1 MTVRLLAASKA
12 PKNMMGTPVH
22 IWVIFGIAIVIALV
36 VDLGVF
42 HRKAHRI
49 QLKEALL
56 ESVAWISVA
65 LLFNLWLYFS
75 RGPQAGVEF
84 LTGYLV
90 EKSLSVD
97 NIFVFLLIFQAFRI
111 QPKSQHRVLYFGV
124 AGALVL
130 RAVFVLAG
138 VTLLQTFHPILYI
151 FGAILLFTGLKML
164 WPQKRARRPENN
176 WMVRI
181 TRRFIPVVD
190 KHEGQDFLVREG
202 GRWKATPLFMALV
215 AVEAMD
221 IIFAVDSVPAVLA
234 ITRDTFIVYSSNVF
248 AILGLRA
255 LYFALADIL
264 PRFRFLHQGLAAIV
278 IFVGTKM
285 VVSEHFP
292 ISAVTSLIVIAIIL
306 SLTIATS
313 LIFPR
318 GSSNTQAA

>member
-1 MTVRLLAASKA
+1 
-12 PKNMMGTPVH
+12 MGTPIHV
-22 IWVIFGIAIVIALV
+22 WVIFGIAIVVALAL
-36 VDLGVF
+36 DLGVF
-42 HRKAHRI
+42 HRRAHTV
-49 QLKEALL
+49 QLKEALT
-56 ESVAWISVA
+56 ESAAWISVA

-97 NIFVFLLIFQAFRI
+97 NIFVFLLIFQAFKVP
-111 QPKSQHRVLYFGV
+111 PKSQHRVLYFGI

-138 VTLLQTFHPILYI
+138 ITLLQTFHPILYL
-151 FGAILLFTGLKML
+151 FGAILLFTGVKML
-164 WPQKRARRPENN
+164 LPRKRALRPEHN
-176 WMVRI
+176 WLVRI

-190 KHEGQDFLVREG
+190 NYEGEQFLVKAN
-202 GRWKATPLFMALV
+202 GRWKATPLFLALV

-285 VVSEHFP
+285 IVSEHFP
-292 ISAVTSLIVIAIIL
+292 IPAVTSLVVIAVIL
-306 SLTIATS
+306 GATIAAS
-313 LIFPR
+313 LLFPR
-318 GSSNTQAA
+318 VDPTSNPV

>member
-1 MTVRLLAASKA
+1 
-12 PKNMMGTPVH
+12 MMGTPIH
-22 IWVIFGIAIVIALV
+22 IWVIFGIAILVALV
-36 VDLGVF
+36 LDLGVF
-42 HRKAHRI
+42 HRKAHTV
-49 QLKEALL
+49 QLKEALI
-56 ESVAWISVA
+56 ESAAWISIA

-75 RGPQAGVEF
+75 RGPLAGVEF
-84 LTGYLV
+84 FTAYLV

-97 NIFVFLLIFQAFRI
+97 NIFVFLLIFQAFKI
-111 QPKSQHRVLYFGV
+111 PPKSQHRVLYFGI

-138 VTLLQTFHPILYI
+138 ITLLQAFHPIMYF

-164 WPQKRARRPENN
+164 FPRKRALRPENN
-176 WMVRI
+176 WMVRVV
-181 TRRFIPVVD
+181 RQVIPVVQD
-190 KHEGQDFLVREG
+190 YEGQQFLVRKS
-202 GRWKATPLFMALV
+202 GRWKATPLFLALV

-264 PRFRFLHQGLAAIV
+264 PRFRFLHQGLAAII

-285 VVSEHFP
+285 ILSEHFP
-292 ISAVTSLIVIAIIL
+292 ISAVTSLIVIAVVL
-306 SLTIATS
+306 GVTIAAS
-313 LIFPR
+313 LVFRRRDVNSKAP
-318 GSSNTQAA
+318 

>member
-1 MTVRLLAASKA
+1 
-12 PKNMMGTPVH
+12 MMGTPVH

-190 KHEGQDFLVREG
+190 KYEGQDFLVREG

>member
-1 MTVRLLAASKA
+1 MHV
-12 PKNMMGTPVH
+12 
-22 IWVIFGIAIVIALV
+22 WVIFGIAIIAALV
-36 VDLGVF
+36 LDLGVF
-42 HRKAHRI
+42 HRRAHAV
-49 QLKEALL
+49 QLKEALI
-56 ESVAWISVA
+56 ESAAWISVA
-65 LLFNLWLYFS
+65 LLFNLWLYFY

-84 LTGYLV
+84 FTAYLV

-111 QPKSQHRVLYFGV
+111 PAKSQHRVLYFGI

-130 RAVFVLAG
+130 RAIFVLAG
-138 VTLLQTFHPILYI
+138 ITLLQAFHPIMYL

-164 WPQKRARRPENN
+164 LPRKRALRPENN
-176 WMVRI
+176 WLVRVV
-181 TRRFIPVVD
+181 RRVIPVVD
-190 KHEGQDFLVREG
+190 HYEGQEFLVKVKG
-202 GRWKATPLFMALV
+202 KWNATSLFLALV

-264 PRFRFLHQGLAAIV
+264 PRFRFLHQGLAAII

-285 VVSEHFP
+285 IASEHFP
-292 ISAVTSLIVIAIIL
+292 ISAVTSLVVIAIIL
-306 SLTIATS
+306 GMTVTAS
-313 LIFPR
+313 LIFPH
-318 GSSNTQAA
+318 GDSKPESP

>member
-1 MTVRLLAASKA
+1 
-12 PKNMMGTPVH
+12 MMGTPLH
-22 IWVIFGIAIVIALV
+22 FWVIFGIAVIIALV
-36 VDLGVF
+36 LDLGVF
-42 HRKAHRI
+42 HRKAHAIR
-49 QLKEALL
+49 LREALI
-56 ESVAWISVA
+56 ESAAWISAA
-65 LLFNLWLYFS
+65 LLFNFWLYFS

-97 NIFVFLLIFQAFRI
+97 NIFVFLLIFQGFRI
-111 QPKSQHRVLYFGV
+111 PPKSQHRVLYFGI

-138 VTLLQTFHPILYI
+138 ITLLQAFHPIMYL
-151 FGAILLFTGLKML
+151 FGAILLLTGLRML
-164 WPQKRARRPENN
+164 LPRKRVLRPERN
-176 WMVRI
+176 WMVRVA
-181 TRRFIPVVD
+181 RRFIPVMD
-190 KHEGQDFLVREG
+190 GYEGQAFLVRKSG
-202 GRWKATPLFMALV
+202 GWKATPLFLALV

-285 VVSEHFP
+285 MVSEHFP
-292 ISAVTSLIVIAIIL
+292 ISAAASLVVIAIIL
-306 SLTIATS
+306 GVTIATS
-313 LIFPR
+313 LLFPR
-318 GSSNTQAA
+318 GSPN

>member
-1 MTVRLLAASKA
+1 
-12 PKNMMGTPVH
+12 MMGTPIH
-22 IWVIFGIAIVIALV
+22 IWVIFGIAIVVALV
-36 VDLGVF
+36 LDLGVF
-42 HRKAHRI
+42 HRKAHTV
-49 QLKEALL
+49 QLKEALI
-56 ESVAWISVA
+56 ESAAWISIA

-75 RGPQAGVEF
+75 RGPLAGVEF
-84 LTGYLV
+84 FTAYLV

-97 NIFVFLLIFQAFRI
+97 NIFVFLLIFQAFKI
-111 QPKSQHRVLYFGV
+111 PPKSQHRVLYFGI

-138 VTLLQTFHPILYI
+138 ITLLQAFHPIMYL

-164 WPQKRARRPENN
+164 FPRKGALRPENN

-181 TRRFIPVVD
+181 VRQVIPVVHD
-190 KHEGQDFLVREG
+190 YEGQQFLVRES
-202 GRWKATPLFMALV
+202 GRWKATPLFLALV

-264 PRFRFLHQGLAAIV
+264 PRFRFLHQGLAAVI

-285 VVSEHFP
+285 IASEHFP
-292 ISAVTSLIVIAIIL
+292 ISAVTSLIVIAIVLGVTITA
-306 SLTIATS
+306 SLV
-313 LIFPR
+313 FPR
-318 GSSNTQAA
+318 RV

>member
-1 MTVRLLAASKA
+1 
-12 PKNMMGTPVH
+12 MMGTPIHV
-22 IWVIFGIAIVIALV
+22 WVIFGAAIIVALV
-36 VDLGVF
+36 LDLGVL
-42 HRKAHRI
+42 HRQAHAV
-49 QLKEALL
+49 QLKEALI
-56 ESVAWISVA
+56 ESAAWISVA
-65 LLFNLWLYFS
+65 LLFNLWLYFA
-75 RGPQAGVEF
+75 RGPLAGVEF
-84 LTGYLV
+84 FTAYLV

-111 QPKSQHRVLYFGV
+111 PPKSQHRVLYFGI

-130 RAVFVLAG
+130 RAVFVIAG
-138 VTLLQTFHPILYI
+138 ITLLQAFHPIIYV

-164 WPQKRARRPENN
+164 LPRNRALRPENN

-181 TRRFIPVVD
+181 ARRVIPVVD
-190 KHEGQDFLVREG
+190 DYEGQQFLVRES
-202 GRWKATPLFMALV
+202 GRWKATPLFLALV

-264 PRFRFLHQGLAAIV
+264 PRFRFLHQGLAAI
-278 IFVGTKM
+278 IMFVGTKM
-285 VVSEHFP
+285 IASEHFH

-306 SLTIATS
+306 SATIAAS
-313 LIFPR
+313 LIFPSGVKR
-318 GSSNTQAA
+318 DSA